1 MIPIIP
7 VDFNVTSNTSVCALC
22 STAYHEINDFFL
34 QITQGNK
41 PGVCMDIVDTVGES
55 FSGRDSLKNSRFLQ

>member
-7 VDFNVTSNTSVCALC
+7 VDFNVTSNTSVCTLC

-41 PGVCMDIVDTVGES
+41 PGICMDIVDTVGNILRRRLSE
-55 FSGRDSLKNSRFLQ
+55 NTRFL